1 MEEQHQNTELLPRF
15 GVFNDFAASETRAN
29 RLTYRGPG
37 RRLYP
42 THKNTDL
49 TPSLLILGY
58 GSAQRH
64 LCPEEGCQ
72 HLTYTHTL
80 SFQSHHGFKMSH
92 VGRARDSFIHRVHP
106 QFTPKEPQKPLS
118 HHAEHLGREGSMSLQ
133 PIMMQLIECLKR
145 HEGPD
150 HRDHIHLCRYRR
162 GGPQQSVRFRGGP
175 VCRIHVDGERG
186 GVQQT

>member
-1 MEEQHQNTELLPRF
+1 MINMKAFPWWGPIEEHPAPAPEARWVF
-15 GVFNDFAASETRAN
+15 GSN
-29 RLTYRGPG
+29 
-37 RRLYP
+37 
-42 THKNTDL
+42 
-49 TPSLLILGY
+49 LG
-58 GSAQRH
+58 
-64 LCPEEGCQ
+64 
-72 HLTYTHTL
+72 
-80 SFQSHHGFKMSH
+80 SHS
-92 VGRARDSFIHRVHP
+92 SHRVHP

-118 HHAEHLGREGSMSLQ
+118 HHAEHLGREGSTSLQ

-186 GVQQT
+186 GVQQTGEQLRTSVSNPLCWFRPDTVS